1 MEAIAM
7 IFIGGIHG
15 VGKSFFCDKVKSELS
30 IFTYSSSEL
39 IAKRKKVYFSSDKLI
54 PDIDD
59 NQRHL
64 LSAINALN
72 SIGKQYLLDGH
83 FCLLNAE
90 GQVTRIPEGTFYN
103 LHPDA
108 IILLTEKP
116 EVIAERRMQR
126 DRINYKLDEIG
137 KFQDE
142 EIAYATEVA
151 NILGIPIWISL
162 GSNDQ
167 NKALDFIRV
176 NFGEA
181 E

>member
-1 MEAIAM
+1 M

-30 IFTYSSSEL
+30 ILTYSSSEL
-39 IAKRKKVYFSSDKLI
+39 IAERKMVYFSSDKLI

-59 NQRHL
+59 NQQHL
-64 LSAINALN
+64 LSAINELN
-72 SIGKQYLLDGH
+72 SLGIQYLLDGH

-90 GQVTRIPEGTFYN
+90 GQVTRIPEGTFYD

-116 EVIAERRMQR
+116 EVIAERRKQR
-126 DRINYKLDEIG
+126 DGLNYKLDDIG
-137 KFQDE
+137 KFQDN
-142 EIAYATEVA
+142 EIAYATEIA
-151 NILGIPIWISL
+151 NILGIPIRVSL
-162 GSNDQ
+162 GTNDQ

-176 NFGEA
+176 NMGRQNDGR
-181 E
+181 

>member
-1 MEAIAM
+1 M

-30 IFTYSSSEL
+30 IFTYSASEL
-39 IAKRKKVYFSSDKLI
+39 IAERKKAYFSSDKLI

-59 NQRHL
+59 NQLYL
-64 LSAINALN
+64 LSAIYELN
-72 SIGKQYLLDGH
+72 SLGKQYLLDGH

-90 GQVTRIPEGTFYN
+90 GQVTRIPEETFHT

-116 EVIAERRMQR
+116 EVIAERRKQR
-126 DRINYKLDEIG
+126 DGLKYNLDETG

-142 EIAYATEVA
+142 EISYATEMA
-151 NILGIPIWISL
+151 NMLEIPLMISL
-162 GSNDQ
+162 GADDQ
-167 NKALDFIRV
+167 GKTLDFIRV
-176 NFGEA
+176 NIGR
-181 E
+181 